1 MFSFLAFQHRIAVTK
16 TLPSREPVVKCSESR
31 RKLHEAIGYWS
42 TLALRVLLIQI
53 VLGSVFST
61 IGFAQLAPSAAEI
74 DRNVAASLRE
84 LYSSNEA
91 AQKLKVKAKAV
102 LVFPKIRKAAFIVGA
117 QYGYGALMKGTQTV
131 GYYRT
136 GAASY
141 GFQAGVKEF
150 GYALFFMT
158 DDSLIYLDN
167 SGGWAIG
174 TGPSVVVLDQG
185 AARSLTTTNLR
196 SDVYAFVFSQQG
208 LMGGIGLEGSK
219 ITKITPS
226 Q

>member
-1 MFSFLAFQHRIAVTK
+1 MLKRLVIVAV
-16 TLPSREPVVKCSESR
+16 L
-31 RKLHEAIGYWS
+31 
-42 TLALRVLLIQI
+42 QI
-53 VLGSVFST
+53 VLGSALSVMA
-61 IGFAQLAPSAAEI
+61 FAQLAPSRLEI
-74 DRNVAASLRE
+74 DQNVTAALRE
-84 LYSSNEA
+84 LYSHNEA
-91 AQKLKVKAKAV
+91 AKTLGAKAEAV
-102 LVFPKIRKAAFIVGA
+102 LVFPDIKKAAFIVGA
-117 QYGYGALMKGTQTV
+117 QYGYGALRKGARTV

-141 GFQAGVKEF
+141 GFQAGVKKF

-158 DDSLIYLDN
+158 DSALTYLDK

-174 TGPSVVVLDQG
+174 TGPSIVVVDQG

-219 ITKITPS
+219 ITKIIPS
-226 Q
+226 E